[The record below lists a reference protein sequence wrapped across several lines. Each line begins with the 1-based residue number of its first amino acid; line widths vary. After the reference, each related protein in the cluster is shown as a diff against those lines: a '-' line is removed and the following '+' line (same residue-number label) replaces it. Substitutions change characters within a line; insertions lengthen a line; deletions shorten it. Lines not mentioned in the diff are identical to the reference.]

1 MAKGDPSGRYYPDP
15 FLSSGDDPLRRSE
28 DVAGYV
34 QREFMKL
41 SASLE
46 LALAGHVEFLNVAP
60 ARPREGDIAGAD
72 GTNWNPGG
80 GKGVYAYYSGA
91 WNKLG

>member
-1 MAKGDPSGRYYPDP
+1 MAKGEPSGRYAPDP
-15 FLSSGDDPLRRSE
+15 FLSSGEDPLRR
-28 DVAGYV
+28 VADLAVYV
-34 QREFMKL
+34 HNEFEKL
-41 SASLE
+41 AAALE
-46 LALAGHVEFLNVAP
+46 LARSGYVEFLNVAP

-80 GKGVYAYYSGA
+80 GKGIYAYHGGA